1 MINDTMDRVDGP
13 ASPDFCHSDTLNFV
27 LPDNQPEAVNA
38 VGENEYCTPLF
49 IATKVEAAPISTAVP
64 IRGLA
69 IIARVVGAIAAGATC
84 PRRVRNVVSRAP
96 CNRRCSPGHA
106 LVQRKTRLSSTP
118 FAVTGW
124 SDDSQLLR
132 PDLTECAPTLSL
144 TRSGHGRA
152 LPMRHLLADVAVM
165 RPSRNPVLPLC
176 ETPTRGRPRTRQC
189 ARVLSAKTAATPGS
203 WRWPAATILGP
214 TPMNGFPSSAWR

>member
-13 ASPDFCHSDTLNFV
+13 ASPDFCHSDTLDFV
-27 LPDNQPEAVNA
+27 LPDNQSEAVNA

-69 IIARVVGAIAAGATC
+69 IIACAVGAIAALGLPVPGAFATW
-84 PRRVRNVVSRAP
+84 VSRAP

-124 SDDSQLLR
+124 SDDTANS
-132 PDLTECAPTLSL
+132 CAPT
-144 TRSGHGRA
+144 
-152 LPMRHLLADVAVM
+152 
-165 RPSRNPVLPLC
+165 
-176 ETPTRGRPRTRQC
+176 
-189 ARVLSAKTAATPGS
+189 
-203 WRWPAATILGP
+203 
-214 TPMNGFPSSAWR
+214 